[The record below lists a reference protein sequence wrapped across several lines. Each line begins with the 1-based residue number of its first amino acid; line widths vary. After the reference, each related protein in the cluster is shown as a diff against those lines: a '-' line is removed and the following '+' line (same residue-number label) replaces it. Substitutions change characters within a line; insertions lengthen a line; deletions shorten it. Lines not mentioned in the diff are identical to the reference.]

1 MYNFEYKIFV
11 IHYVNNIFV
20 INCVIS
26 FVEKFKFKDNF
37 YINKKIRLNDTLFYD
52 SHNHTNTYTLTRHK
66 YIIVLILS
74 IM

>member
-11 IHYVNNIFV
+11 IHVNNIFV

-26 FVEKFKFKDNF
+26 FVEKFKFKNNF
-37 YINKKIRLNDTLFYD
+37 YINKKIRLNYTLFYD
-52 SHNHTNTYTLTRHK
+52 SHKHTHTHTLTRHK